1 MKKIFFIICF
11 LIISMCSGCNMAW
24 DGSDTASADMKIGSD
39 FTLVSGESNLYYAN
53 DTKIVYWIGGS
64 YMLNGLGDD
73 YTTSYITVWYSPNG
87 KLYRY
92 EPDKIYMRENL
103 YYGEMLEFDTGRIVE
118 ID

>member
-39 FTLVSGESNLYYAN
+39 FTLVPGESNLYYAN

-73 YTTSYITVWYSPNG
+73 YTTSYITYIYNRLKIDFNASLISTISAILYKKSRIIFYS
-87 KLYRY
+87 
-92 EPDKIYMRENL
+92 
-103 YYGEMLEFDTGRIVE
+103 
-118 ID
+118 